1 MHWHSVLAGRIY
13 VHQHPNDAQL
23 SVEELRDMVGRPGAA
38 FSNCVVHFG
47 TTLRGTKPYW
57 FRQQSRLIA
66 MVDTLGLP
74 TVFFTHSAAD
84 MQ

>member
-1 MHWHSVLAGRIY
+1 MHWHSLLAGRIY

-23 SVEELRDMVGRPGAA
+23 SVLGDMVGQPGAA
-38 FSNCVVHFG
+38 FSNRVVHFG